1 MLPLEAIRAVVPTVD
16 PVVVLTVALRAETAP
31 GLPPLLLAL
40 LPQLMGR
47 ASREEEIDAPT
58 TRDARITKR
67 AVRARLKAERTKGGS
82 PARSLIRTHG
92 STSITTLR
100 DPSLTTRSR

>member
-1 MLPLEAIRAVVPTVD
+1 MRPLEAIRAVVPTVE
-16 PVVVLTVALRAETAP
+16 PVVVPTVELRAETAP
-31 GLPPLLLAL
+31 GLPLLQAL

-47 ASREEEIDAPT
+47 ASREEEIDAPI

-67 AVRARLKAERTKGGS
+67 AARARLKAERTKGGS

-92 STSITTLR
+92 CTSITTLR
-100 DPSLTTRSR
+100 DPSSTTRLR

>member
-16 PVVVLTVALRAETAP
+16 PVVVPTEEARAVTALE
-31 GLPPLLLAL
+31 LPPPQAL

-47 ASREEEIDAPT
+47 APREEEIDAPI
-58 TRDARITKR
+58 TRDARTTKR

-92 STSITTLR
+92 FTSITTLR
-100 DPSLTTRSR
+100 DPSLTTRLR

>member
-16 PVVVLTVALRAETAP
+16 PVVVPTVEARAVTAL
-31 GLPPLLLAL
+31 GLPPLQAL

-47 ASREEEIDAPT
+47 APREEEIDAPT
-58 TRDARITKR
+58 TRDARTTKR

-82 PARSLIRTHG
+82 PARSPIRTHG
-92 STSITTLR
+92 CTSITTLR
-100 DPSLTTRSR
+100 DPSSTTRLR

>member
-16 PVVVLTVALRAETAP
+16 PVVVPTVALRAETAP
-31 GLPPLLLAL
+31 GLPPPQAL

-67 AVRARLKAERTKGGS
+67 AVRARPKAERTKGGS
-82 PARSLIRTHG
+82 LARSLIRTHG
-92 STSITTLR
+92 CTSITTLR

>member
-1 MLPLEAIRAVVPTVD
+1 MLPLEAIRAVVPTVEA
-16 PVVVLTVALRAETAP
+16 VVVPTEELRAETALE
-31 GLPPLLLAL
+31 LPPLQAL

-47 ASREEEIDAPT
+47 APRGEEIDAPT
-58 TRDARITKR
+58 IRDARTTKR

-92 STSITTLR
+92 CTSITTLR
-100 DPSLTTRSR
+100 DPSSTTRLR